1 MVDLILSILLQYA
14 VVGLVCAAFIDFSI
28 RLSRSSDPFT
38 FLEILGTIIAWPIVV
53 GGFLQSLF
61 QDFFN

>member
-1 MVDLILSILLQYA
+1 MGELILSIVLQYA
-14 VVGLVCAAFIDFSI
+14 VVGLICAAFIDFSI

-38 FLEILGTIIAWPIVV
+38 FLEILGTIIAWPVVV
-53 GGFLQSLF
+53 GSFLQSLF

>member
-1 MVDLILSILLQYA
+1 MGELILSIVLQYA
-14 VVGLVCAAFIDFSI
+14 VVGLICAAFIDFSI

-38 FLEILGTIIAWPIVV
+38 FLEILGTIIAWPVV
-53 GGFLQSLF
+53 VRSFLQSLF

>member
-1 MVDLILSILLQYA
+1 MGELILSILLQYA
-14 VVGLVCAAFIDFSI
+14 VVGLICAAFIDFSI

-38 FLEILGTIIAWPIVV
+38 FLEILGTIIAWPIIV
-53 GGFLQSLF
+53 GSFLQSLF